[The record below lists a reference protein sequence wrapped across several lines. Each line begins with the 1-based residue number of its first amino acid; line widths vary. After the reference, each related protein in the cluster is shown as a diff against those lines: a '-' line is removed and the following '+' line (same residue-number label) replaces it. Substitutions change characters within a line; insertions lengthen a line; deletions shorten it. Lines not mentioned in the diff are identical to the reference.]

1 MIDRPGPACIEFS
14 LVKRDP
20 LLDEPF
26 RAPGEIT
33 VENPSVKCYAASV
46 PGVSGMEMRRVVIAK
61 EHEDVDPLEGSES
74 GHVGEPTPRM

>member
-33 VENPSVKCYAASV
+33 VENPSAKGTVALSLAA
-46 PGVSGMEMRRVVIAK
+46 R
-61 EHEDVDPLEGSES
+61 SETS
-74 GHVGEPTPRM
+74 DGLSFSS